1 MCSLFC
7 EDKTNGPQAFL
18 VHNLDML
25 TLLLPEIQTDDYMY
39 DYEQVV
45 LLRLKSRRLKEEM
58 SIILLHKTDPF
69 MMLGFSVTRKLL

>member
-1 MCSLFC
+1 
-7 EDKTNGPQAFL
+7 
-18 VHNLDML
+18 
-25 TLLLPEIQTDDYMY
+25 MY

-58 SIILLHKTDPF
+58 SIILLHKADPF